1 MWAGL
6 LFGWL
11 VLGGCQCLPGLDFI
25 LRPTVRSPRSISRRR
40 LELAQHPNWTASPL
54 QLAEGLLTW
63 KDDLRAGPLQVCR
76 LGRGFAKRA

>member
-1 MWAGL
+1 M
-6 LFGWL
+6 
-11 VLGGCQCLPGLDFI
+11 PSLDFI
-25 LRPTVRSPRSISRRR
+25 LRPTVRPPRSISRRR

-76 LGRGFAKRA
+76 LGSGFARRA